1 MQIMPMPSRYG
12 TNKENLFIEIS
23 GGRNTD
29 GRGWAYDA
37 MPEGLKIRSFRM
49 ARDDIDPN
57 KSMKQVGG
65 MTAEAYGRVMEF
77 LKGRLDADS
86 MSELHRLLEAV
97 GSGKPS
103 EVDAT
108 DDPSSFLGKP
118 KVGGAMDSAVGF
130 FGRFPNAKRIGF
142 V

>member
-1 MQIMPMPSRYG
+1 MRIMPMPSPKG
-12 TNKENLFIEIS
+12 TNVERLYIAVT
-23 GGRNTD
+23 GGRDTNHGMAFD
-29 GRGWAYDA
+29 SMPA
-37 MPEGLKIRSFRM
+37 MKIQSFRL
-49 ARDDIDPN
+49 AHDIDPN

-65 MTAEAYGRVMEF
+65 MTAEAYERVMEY

-108 DDPSSFLGKP
+108 DEPPTFLGKP
-118 KVGGAMDSAVGF
+118 RAGGAMDSAVGF